1 MTERSSSERRTRR
14 VLLGLAAGLVALGVW
29 VACYWW
35 GQARQLGLNT
45 ALYDAIRLRDRA
57 AARASLRRGAD
68 PNAPWAGGMRGGT
81 PLAWAVGER
90 DPKMIRLLLEHRAD
104 PRRRDA
110 DGRTALDYAR
120 SSGDPALIDLLS
132 APLGSSSR

>member
-1 MTERSSSERRTRR
+1 
-14 VLLGLAAGLVALGVW
+14 
-29 VACYWW
+29 
-35 GQARQLGLNT
+35 
-45 ALYDAIRLRDRA
+45 
-57 AARASLRRGAD
+57 
-68 PNAPWAGGMRGGT
+68 
-81 PLAWAVGER
+81 VGER